1 MNKRKN
7 ILFSEKLEPKEDIGG
22 RFKDC
27 RFYVPWYASEEP
39 NLESEML
46 DIRVIDNNK
55 IEYTS
60 NFTTLNFLKWVFEK
74 NKRSGECADG
84 TYFCMSR
91 TVIVESL
98 SQENIKRTIEELID
112 NYEFNDYFTKSKPQ
126 K

>member
-1 MNKRKN
+1 
-7 ILFSEKLEPKEDIGG
+7 
-22 RFKDC
+22 
-27 RFYVPWYASEEP
+27 
-39 NLESEML
+39 ML

-112 NYEFNDYFTKSKPQ
+112 NYEFNDYFTE
-126 K
+126 